1 MKRASSPFPA
11 EFSGMAYFPLPI
23 PAETSYAEC
32 RRFSDSLPGN
42 AVFMAN
48 PACPV
53 MKEPIPI
60 QQWLPAGP
68 LRDMGEKYVSQLP
81 DVAQN
86 PIGPESL
93 MHQSNHSWSEYLVA
107 YSLLYPGVVI
117 ILALL
122 GGLGLGAFFI
132 FCRRREYSHRIF
144 CSKCGSMMYP
154 CGLHCPECG
163 TSNPSPRALN
173 WIGYS
178 RLRTVVPPSGWK
190 RHEEVLRSYRRC
202 FYCGQPLREPSL
214 DQRCPACGKAV
225 LQGEQSVDRYDAY
238 IGRRRGWTF
247 AAVVVLGVV
256 PILGPLLASSLYR
269 RTLINPY
276 SLYMTVYRE
285 SFLMVVLF
293 LCRHLFRLLPFIG
306 IIGMPVLCVTEYH
319 LYRRMFLWK
328 AEKYDFRGE

>member
-93 MHQSNHSWSEYLVA
+93 MHQSDHSWSEYLVA
-107 YSLLYPGVVI
+107 YSLLYPGVVV

-122 GGLGLGAFFI
+122 GGAGAWGFLHFLPPPGI
-132 FCRRREYSHRIF
+132 FPPYFLFQMRLHDVPVRAALPGVRHAQSVPPCPELDRIF
-144 CSKCGSMMYP
+144 QAA
-154 CGLHCPECG
+154 H
-163 TSNPSPRALN
+163 
-173 WIGYS
+173 
-178 RLRTVVPPSGWK
+178 
-190 RHEEVLRSYRRC
+190 
-202 FYCGQPLREPSL
+202 
-214 DQRCPACGKAV
+214 
-225 LQGEQSVDRYDAY
+225 
-238 IGRRRGWTF
+238 RG
-247 AAVVVLGVV
+247 
-256 PILGPLLASSLYR
+256 SSL
-269 RTLINPY
+269 
-276 SLYMTVYRE
+276 
-285 SFLMVVLF
+285 
-293 LCRHLFRLLPFIG
+293 
-306 IIGMPVLCVTEYH
+306 
-319 LYRRMFLWK
+319 RMEK
-328 AEKYDFRGE
+328 A

>member
-117 ILALL
+117 ILWNSLSNFGAMIISVRRFLL
-122 GGLGLGAFFI
+122 LPSAVSLSSTGI
-132 FCRRREYSHRIF
+132 Y
-144 CSKCGSMMYP
+144 
-154 CGLHCPECG
+154 
-163 TSNPSPRALN
+163 SPR
-173 WIGYS
+173 
-178 RLRTVVPPSGWK
+178 
-190 RHEEVLRSYRRC
+190 
-202 FYCGQPLREPSL
+202 PLG
-214 DQRCPACGKAV
+214 CICKG
-225 LQGEQSVDRYDAY
+225 
-238 IGRRRGWTF
+238 F
-247 AAVVVLGVV
+247 
-256 PILGPLLASSLYR
+256 
-269 RTLINPY
+269 TL
-276 SLYMTVYRE
+276 
-285 SFLMVVLF
+285 
-293 LCRHLFRLLPFIG
+293 
-306 IIGMPVLCVTEYH
+306 
-319 LYRRMFLWK
+319 
-328 AEKYDFRGE
+328 

>member
-1 MKRASSPFPA
+1 
-11 EFSGMAYFPLPI
+11 
-23 PAETSYAEC
+23 
-32 RRFSDSLPGN
+32 
-42 AVFMAN
+42 
-48 PACPV
+48 

-93 MHQSNHSWSEYLVA
+93 MHQSDHSWSEYLVA
-107 YSLLYPGVVI
+107 YSLLYPGVVV

-122 GGLGLGAFFI
+122 GGLGLGAFF
-132 FCRRREYSHRIF
+132 IF

-163 TSNPSPRALN
+163 TPNPSPRALN

>member
-68 LRDMGEKYVSQLP
+68 LRDMGEKIRKPASGRGAKSHRSGIPHAPV
-81 DVAQN
+81 
-86 PIGPESL
+86 GPFLVGIPGSL
-93 MHQSNHSWSEYLVA
+93 FPPV
-107 YSLLYPGVVI
+107 PGGSRHPGP
-117 ILALL
+117 A

-163 TSNPSPRALN
+163 TPNPSP
-173 WIGYS
+173 
-178 RLRTVVPPSGWK
+178 PCP
-190 RHEEVLRSYRRC
+190 E
-202 FYCGQPLREPSL
+202 L
-214 DQRCPACGKAV
+214 DRIFQAAH
-225 LQGEQSVDRYDAY
+225 
-238 IGRRRGWTF
+238 RG
-247 AAVVVLGVV
+247 
-256 PILGPLLASSLYR
+256 SSL
-269 RTLINPY
+269 
-276 SLYMTVYRE
+276 
-285 SFLMVVLF
+285 
-293 LCRHLFRLLPFIG
+293 
-306 IIGMPVLCVTEYH
+306 
-319 LYRRMFLWK
+319 RMEK
-328 AEKYDFRGE
+328 A

>member
-1 MKRASSPFPA
+1 
-11 EFSGMAYFPLPI
+11 
-23 PAETSYAEC
+23 
-32 RRFSDSLPGN
+32 
-42 AVFMAN
+42 
-48 PACPV
+48 

-93 MHQSNHSWSEYLVA
+93 MHQSDHSWSEYLVA
-107 YSLLYPGVVI
+107 YSLLYPGVVV

-132 FCRRREYSHRIF
+132 FCRRREYAHRIF

-214 DQRCPACGKAV
+214 DQSCPACGRAV
-225 LQGEQSVDRYDAY
+225 LQGWS
-238 IGRRRGWTF
+238 
-247 AAVVVLGVV
+247 
-256 PILGPLLASSLYR
+256 
-269 RTLINPY
+269 
-276 SLYMTVYRE
+276 
-285 SFLMVVLF
+285 
-293 LCRHLFRLLPFIG
+293 
-306 IIGMPVLCVTEYH
+306 
-319 LYRRMFLWK
+319 
-328 AEKYDFRGE
+328 